1 MTCDLWV
8 ADFHLWSFDQME
20 VAGGEEANGRFICCP
35 GDAGRSPQNKDMEG
49 ASIVV
54 RFLENILPRF
64 IIKI

>member
-8 ADFHLWSFDQME
+8 ADFRLWSFNQME
-20 VAGGEEANGRFICCP
+20 VPEGETQKPDLFVAPATPSQPR
-35 GDAGRSPQNKDMEG
+35 NKDTEG
-49 ASIVV
+49 AFIVV

>member
-8 ADFHLWSFDQME
+8 ADFHLWSFNQME
-20 VAGGEEANGRFICCP
+20 VEEPDLFVAPATPSQPR
-35 GDAGRSPQNKDMEG
+35 NKDTEG

-54 RFLENILPRF
+54 GFLENILPRF

>member
-1 MTCDLWV
+1 MTFDLWV
-8 ADFHLWSFDQME
+8 ADFHLWSFNQME
-20 VAGGEEANGRFICCP
+20 VADSEKKKPELFVAP
-35 GDAGRSPQNKDMEG
+35 ATWNKETES